1 MLLNFR
7 RLALLSFFSLSVF
20 ILSLPASTPASAQ
33 AQCGE
38 GMALQGGVCIPTNTG
53 LPSAS
58 LTSILQNLMLWLLGI
73 FGVLAI
79 IAFIISGIQYL
90 TAAGNSS
97 QAETAKKNMVYS
109 IIGVLVALSGLVI
122 IKAVQAILTA
132 NPGTNGP
139 VY

>member
-1 MLLNFR
+1 MLSNFR
-7 RLALLSFFSLSVF
+7 RFASLSFFTLSALLLSF
-20 ILSLPASTPASAQ
+20 PAAAPVRAQ

-38 GMALQGGVCIPTNTG
+38 GMTLQSGVCIPTNTG

-79 IAFIISGIQYL
+79 IAFLISGIQYL

-109 IIGVLVALSGLVI
+109 IIGVIVALSGLVI

-132 NPGTNGP
+132 APGTNGP